1 MDWRNRKYYCVSFS
15 LEAVNMRLEIIKI
28 IPTVKIRMGRE
39 VPKQPDEL
47 EERGRYDYLI
57 SVLSDE
63 ASCLEY
69 ELRKAEVRDGYCK
82 WKEIKRNDPHSKQPD
97 RSTQHEQ

>member
-1 MDWRNRKYYCVSFS
+1 MDWRNRRYYLVSFLWGS
-15 LEAVNMRLEIIKI
+15 ADMRLDMIKLL
-28 IPTVKIRMGRE
+28 TSKIHMSRE